1 MTQRFALAALVAG
14 TLLIAAAY
22 AAQMLLGSAPAWA
35 PWAYLVG
42 MSTSMLAMLVLGA
55 ARSRAGVG
63 RLALPIA
70 VIYLLLLVGFG
81 MALTLAPETTADARL
96 WLGLPRRAAIVLYGI
111 GVLPLF
117 LLPIAYALTFESM
130 TLREEDMVRVAQAR
144 RDREALVGG
153 SVGGGHV

>member
-1 MTQRFALAALVAG
+1 MTHRLALAAIVIG

-22 AAQMLLGSAPAWA
+22 AAQMLLGAAPRWA

-42 MSTSMLAMLVLGA
+42 MSTSMMAMLVLGA
-55 ARSRAGVG
+55 ARTRGGVG

-70 VIYLLLLVGFG
+70 FIYALLLAGFG
-81 MALTLAPETTADARL
+81 MALVLGPETASTPL
-96 WLGLPRRAAIVLYGI
+96 WLGLPRRAAIVIYGI

-130 TLREEDMVRVAQAR
+130 TLREEDMTRVAAAR
-144 RDREALVGG
+144 RERDALVAESRHGG
-153 SVGGGHV
+153 DA